1 MPYTTLG
8 QYQPALLLQN
18 IIDATT
24 DTPRYQLILPFLRD
38 LKVKVEEAA
47 ASSSTTTAG
56 SQCQHLLDEYGGHT
70 GLTCKQICE
79 VLGLYANTSL
89 GRTLGAVLNL
99 FVKLCSSRSY
109 VESQKLYV
117 ELIALLRQAQSIVK
131 EFHGSGNMWMLEEGL
146 SVLGEEWEEKLLG
159 MRKHVRAMEVCVEGM
174 RVWGDMIG
182 Q

>member
-24 DTPRYQLILPFLRD
+24 GTPRYQLTLPFLQD
-38 LKVKVEEAA
+38 LKVKVEEATT
-47 ASSSTTTAG
+47 STSTSIAG
-56 SQCQHLLDEYGGHT
+56 SQCQDLVEEYDGHT
-70 GLTCKQICE
+70 GLTYKQISE

-99 FVKLCSSRSY
+99 FVKLCRSRSP
-109 VESQKLYV
+109 VESQKVYV
-117 ELIALLRQAQSIVK
+117 EIIALLRQAQSIVK
-131 EFHGSGNMWMLEEGL
+131 EFHGSGNMWMLEEDL
-146 SVLGEEWEEKLLG
+146 SVLGKEWEGKLME
-159 MRKHVRAMEVCVEGM
+159 MRKNVRAMEVCVEGL